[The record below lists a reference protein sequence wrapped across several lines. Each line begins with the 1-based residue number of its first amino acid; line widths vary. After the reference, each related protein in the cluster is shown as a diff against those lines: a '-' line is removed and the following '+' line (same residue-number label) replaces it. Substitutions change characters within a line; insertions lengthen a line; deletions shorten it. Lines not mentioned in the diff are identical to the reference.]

1 MNVILNIINVT
12 SIILL
17 VYFFA
22 VSAIYIVLII
32 LSAHRLEKSADAAEN
47 GIRLP
52 GRYVKPISVIVPA
65 YNEQETIIDNIASLL
80 NLNYPVYE
88 IIVVNDG
95 SRDETLSR
103 IIEHFHLRRTRMV
116 PELKLHCNDII
127 ATYASFS
134 IPGLVVVDK
143 KNGGKADALNA
154 GINISKYPLF
164 CGIDADCVI
173 EKDALLRIVRPFLQN
188 EDTIA
193 AGGIVRIAN
202 GCTINDGTLIKAELP
217 KKPAVIFQIL
227 EYFRAFLS
235 SRIGWDQINGL
246 LIISG
251 AFGLFRKSAV
261 IEVGGYKQT
270 IGEDM
275 ELTLNLH
282 DYFRRHK
289 KKYRIDF
296 VSDAVCWTQAPD
308 TLKGLKTQRVR
319 WHRGLIDSLTKH
331 IHMLCNP
338 KCGVIGLFS
347 MPYFFF
353 VEMSGPLIELAGYAI
368 LLLSIISGALSYFF
382 IFVFIMAYLY
392 GLFFSL
398 SAILLEQYAYRRYST
413 REILRLMLFALLEQL
428 SYRQLTVF
436 WRVSAFF
443 NYKKGSRSWGSIK
456 RTGFAEKR
464 P

>member
-1 MNVILNIINVT
+1 MDIIRNIINIT
-12 SIILL
+12 SIVLL
-17 VYFFA
+17 IYFFI
-22 VSAIYIVLII
+22 VSAIYVVLII
-32 LSAHRLEKSADAAEN
+32 LSAMRLRKSADAAEN

-65 YNEQETIIDNIASLL
+65 YNEQATIIENITSLL
-80 NLNYPVYE
+80 ALNYPVFE
-88 IIVVNDG
+88 IVVVNDG
-95 SRDETLSR
+95 SKDETLR
-103 IIEHFHLRRTRMV
+103 TITEHFHLRRTTMV
-116 PELKLHCNDII
+116 PELLLPCNDIL
-127 ATYASFS
+127 ATYASFE
-134 IPGLVVVDK
+134 IPNLIVVDK

-154 GINISKYPLF
+154 GINLSKYPLV

-202 GCTINDGTLIKAELP
+202 GCTIKDGRLIKAELP
-217 KKPAVIFQIL
+217 KKPVVIFQIL

-235 SRIGWDQINGL
+235 SRIGWDQVNGL

-251 AFGLFRKSAV
+251 AFGLFRKSSV
-261 IEVGGYKQT
+261 IEAGGYKRT

-282 DYFRRHK
+282 DYFRSHRR
-289 KKYRIDF
+289 KYRIDF

-308 TLKGLKTQRVR
+308 TIKGLKTQRIR
-319 WHRGLIDSLTKH
+319 WHRGLIDSLTRH
-331 IHMLCNP
+331 IHMLVNP
-338 KCGVIGLFS
+338 SYGVIGLFS

-353 VEMSGPLIELAGYAI
+353 VEMSGPLIELTGYVI
-368 LLLSIISGALSYFF
+368 LLLSVISGALSYFF

-392 GLFFSL
+392 GLLFSL

-436 WRVSAFF
+436 YRVSAFF
-443 NYKKGSRSWGSIK
+443 NYRKGSRSWGTIK
-456 RTGFAEKR
+456 RTGFGAGS
-464 P
+464 